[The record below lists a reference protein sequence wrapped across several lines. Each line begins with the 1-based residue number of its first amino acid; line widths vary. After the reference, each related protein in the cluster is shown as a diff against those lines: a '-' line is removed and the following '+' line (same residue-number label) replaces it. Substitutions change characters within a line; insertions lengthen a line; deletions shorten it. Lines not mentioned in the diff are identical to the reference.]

1 MRLAPD
7 LAVNYSNLGGTYMN
21 LNRLAEAK
29 AVFDQALAR
38 KLDTVLLRLSIYQ
51 LAFVQGDFAQM
62 ERQVAWGAGRP
73 GEEDELLSAQSDTEA
88 YYGRLS
94 KARDFSRRA
103 VESAVGSEPG
113 ETAATWR
120 ANASLREA
128 EFGYPEEARRE
139 ADSVLSLAHGR
150 DGTILAALTLA
161 RVGDLAHVKTLVK
174 ELERDYPSDRML
186 TLYWLPTINA
196 AIEEAVPVEVLASA
210 LFTRF
215 RSRREHTFTEK
226 VLSAMRFKFGGHVE
240 RASGG

>member
-1 MRLAPD
+1 M
-7 LAVNYSNLGGTYMN
+7 
-21 LNRLAEAK
+21 
-29 AVFDQALAR
+29 
-38 KLDTVLLRLSIYQ
+38 
-51 LAFVQGDFAQM
+51 
-62 ERQVAWGAGRP
+62 
-73 GEEDELLSAQSDTEA
+73 
-88 YYGRLS
+88 
-94 KARDFSRRA
+94 
-103 VESAVGSEPG
+103 GSESG

-196 AIEEAVPVEVLASA
+196 AIELRGGNPSKALTLLQVPAPYERGWPMNWATTLYPVYLRGEAYLKVHNGSAAATEFQKLIDDRCIVVNFVTAALAPLQLA
-210 LFTRF
+210 RAY
-215 RSRREHTFTEK
+215 
-226 VLSAMRFKFGGHVE
+226 AMEGDQPKAKDAYEQFFKQWKDADPDIPILKQAKAE
-240 RASGG
+240 YAKLR